1 MHLSLLHTPPSN
13 QTKPN
18 PTPTS
23 PIQVGEAFR
32 PIIPVALVTFSYLVA
47 FAYILADSYSQGAK
61 VKEPESGAWRTPSV
75 LAAVDSL
82 FFQVMASVIFPSF
95 TINRSVAFVGA
106 LVAQLPSAAGLAE
119 QPEWLQYVPTA
130 VGLVVIPLICPS
142 LDVLTHRLLDGSF
155 RSASAAILGN
165 GEKQA

>member
-1 MHLSLLHTPPSN
+1 M
-13 QTKPN
+13 
-18 PTPTS
+18 
-23 PIQVGEAFR
+23 
-32 PIIPVALVTFSYLVA
+32 
-47 FAYILADSYSQGAK
+47 YILADSYSQGAK
-61 VKEPESGAWRTPSV
+61 VKEPDSGAWRAPSL

-106 LVAQLPSAAGLAE
+106 LLSQLPDNANDVAAGLVAE

-130 VGLVVIPLICPS
+130 VGLVIIPLICPS

-155 RSASAAILGN
+155 RSASATILRDQ

>member
-1 MHLSLLHTPPSN
+1 M
-13 QTKPN
+13 
-18 PTPTS
+18 
-23 PIQVGEAFR
+23 
-32 PIIPVALVTFSYLVA
+32 
-47 FAYILADSYSQGAK
+47 YILADSYSQGAK
-61 VKEPESGAWRTPSV
+61 VKEPDSGAWRAPSL

-106 LVAQLPSAAGLAE
+106 LVAQLPNADNAAGLVAE
-119 QPEWLQYVPTA
+119 QAEWLQYVPTA

-155 RSASAAILGN
+155 RSASAAILRDQ

>member
-1 MHLSLLHTPPSN
+1 M
-13 QTKPN
+13 
-18 PTPTS
+18 
-23 PIQVGEAFR
+23 GEAFR

-61 VKEPESGAWRTPSV
+61 VKEPTSGAWRTPSV
-75 LAAVDSL
+75 LASIDSL

-106 LVAQLPSAAGLAE
+106 LVAQLPGE
-119 QPEWLQYVPTA
+119 QPDWLQYVPTA
-130 VGLVVIPLICPS
+130 VGLVIIPLICPS

-155 RSASAAILGN
+155 RSASASILQK